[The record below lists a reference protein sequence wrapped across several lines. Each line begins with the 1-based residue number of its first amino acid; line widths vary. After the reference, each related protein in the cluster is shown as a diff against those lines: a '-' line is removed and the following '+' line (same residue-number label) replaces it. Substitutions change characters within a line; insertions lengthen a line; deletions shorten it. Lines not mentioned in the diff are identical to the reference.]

1 MCYLSLRLV
10 RLLSLRTCLFGL
22 SAHRL
27 LFNGHVLNVDPNMFK
42 CSYVARLRL
51 SFKTRTSLISYFLE
65 SGDFMN
71 DLLQYLF
78 VGIDVSKE
86 NNQVYAM
93 NFSQE
98 KLASFSTPNH
108 QSGANLLEEKLL
120 DILDRHHLSKIII
133 AMESTGIY
141 SAHIAT
147 YLSASK
153 FLFPFEV
160 KVYVLNPKIS
170 RNYRHSFSDMD
181 KTDPKDAFILADL
194 ARVGRCEKLTPF
206 KGPQKIALQRLTR
219 HRHHIAELL
228 AKEKVYALN
237 NVFLK
242 FSEFKGILSNDF
254 SKTAIE
260 LLLNFKS
267 VDEIIN
273 VPLEELVEFVM
284 TSSKNRFADSNQ
296 IALTLKAAARN
307 SYRLDKMAYEPI
319 NLSLAASFNCIS
331 TYQTELKS
339 IDLAILKQVKGLN
352 QNHYLSLISI
362 PGIGPVYASGILAEI
377 GQIDQFDSDDA
388 LAKYAGITW
397 RKSQSGTFDAEDTR
411 MTKTGNVYL
420 RYFITEAANLAR
432 IHNPVFKEFYQKKF
446 DEVKTHRHKR
456 ALALTARK
464 LIRLIY
470 GLLSTDRLYK

>member
-1 MCYLSLRLV
+1 M
-10 RLLSLRTCLFGL
+10 
-22 SAHRL
+22 
-27 LFNGHVLNVDPNMFK
+27 
-42 CSYVARLRL
+42 
-51 SFKTRTSLISYFLE
+51 SFKTRTSLISYNLE

-71 DLLQYLF
+71 DLLLYLF

-93 NFSQE
+93 NFSQD

-108 QSGANLLEEKLL
+108 QSGAHTLEAKLIE
-120 DILDRHHLSKIII
+120 ILDRHHLSKIII

-153 FLFPFEV
+153 SLFPFDV
-160 KVYVLNPKIS
+160 RVYVLDPKIS

-181 KTDPKDAFILADL
+181 KTDTKDAFILADL
-194 ARVGRCEKLTPF
+194 ARVGRCDRLTPF

-219 HRHHIAELL
+219 HRHHIAQLL
-228 AKEKVYALN
+228 AQEKVYALN

-242 FSEFKGILSNDF
+242 FSEFRGVFSNDF
-254 SKTAIE
+254 SKTAVD

-267 VDEIIN
+267 VDEIIDI
-273 VPLEELVEFVM
+273 PLEELVKFVVS
-284 TSSKNRFADSNQ
+284 SSKNRFADSNQ

-307 SYRLDKMAYEPI
+307 SFRLDKMAYEPI
-319 NLSLAASFNCIS
+319 NLSLAASFNCIQ
-331 TYQTELKS
+331 TYQSQLKS
-339 IDLAILKQVKGLN
+339 IDSAILKQVKGLN
-352 QNHYLSLISI
+352 HNHYLSLMSI

-377 GQIDQFDSDDA
+377 GHINQFDSEDA

-397 RKSQSGTFDAEDTR
+397 RKSQSGNFDAEDTK

-420 RYFITEAANLAR
+420 RYFISEAANLAR
-432 IHNPVFKEFYQKKF
+432 IHNPVFKDYYQKKF
-446 DEVKTHRHKR
+446 DEVKTHQHKR

-464 LIRLIY
+464 LIRLIF